1 MKDNKT
7 ALAFLCHPDDCEF
20 GCAGTL
26 ALLKKSG
33 WNIHIATMTPGDCGT
48 ATHTREQISVI
59 RKKESADAA
68 AVLDGKYHCNE
79 LEDVFVMYD
88 KPSLIRTIAII
99 RKVRPTIVL
108 TASPQDYFID
118 HENTSHLVRTACFSC
133 GIPNVETPGIKP
145 YDFVPY
151 LYYADAMEGKD
162 IFGKEIKPSI
172 YVDITSVIDTKAKM
186 LCCHKSQRE
195 WLLTHHGMDEY
206 IESMKR
212 NSAKRGSEINCEYAE
227 AFRQHLG
234 HSYPQD
240 NILKSELKIL
250 VKEL

>member
-1 MKDNKT
+1 MKENKT
-7 ALAFLCHPDDCEF
+7 VLAFLCHPDDCEF

-33 WNIHIATMTPGDCGT
+33 WDVHIATMTPGDCGT

-68 AVLDGKYHCNE
+68 AVLNAEYHCNE

-88 KPSLIRTIAII
+88 KPSLIGTIAII
-99 RKVRPTIVL
+99 RQVRPKIVV
-108 TASPQDYFID
+108 TARPQDYFID

-133 GIPNVETPGIKP
+133 GIPNVETPGVKP
-145 YDFVPY
+145 YEYVPY

-172 YVDITSVIDTKAKM
+172 YVDISSVIETKEKM
-186 LCCHKSQRE
+186 LCCHKSQRD
-195 WLLTHHGMDEY
+195 WLLAHHGMDEY

-212 NSAKRGSEINCEYAE
+212 YAAKRGSEIKSKYAE

-240 NILKSELKIL
+240 NILKNELNTL

>member
-1 MKDNKT
+1 MKENKT
-7 ALAFLCHPDDCEF
+7 VLAFFCHPDDCEF

-33 WNIHIATMTPGDCGT
+33 WDVHIATMTPGDCGT
-48 ATHTREQISVI
+48 ATQSRQEISVI

-88 KPSLIRTIAII
+88 KPSLVKTIAII
-99 RKVRPTIVL
+99 RKVRPRIVF
-108 TASPQDYFID
+108 TASPQCYFID
-118 HENTSHLVRTACFSC
+118 HENTSDLVRTACFSC

-145 YDFVPY
+145 YEVVPY

-172 YVDITSVIDTKAKM
+172 YVDITSVIETKEKM
-186 LCCHKSQRE
+186 LCCHKSQRD
-195 WLLTHHGMDEY
+195 WLLAHHGMDEY
-206 IESMKR
+206 TESMKR
-212 NSAKRGSEINCEYAE
+212 FAAIRGSEIKCQYAE
-227 AFRQHLG
+227 GFRQHLG

-240 NILKSELKIL
+240 NILKNELKSL
-250 VKEL
+250 VKE